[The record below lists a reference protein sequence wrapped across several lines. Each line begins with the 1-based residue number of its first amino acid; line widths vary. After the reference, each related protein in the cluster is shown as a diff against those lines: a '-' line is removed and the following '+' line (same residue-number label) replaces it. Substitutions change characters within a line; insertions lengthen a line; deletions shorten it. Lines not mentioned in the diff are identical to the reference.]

1 MAKLILFVWIFFS
14 YEMVIAQ
21 PITKYEIHELFF
33 KSGTNPLL
41 SAELYN
47 KLINCSI
54 RTPLIRAYI
63 GISEAMLA
71 RNTNNLYKKY
81 KLFLS
86 GRDTLEQAIKEDM
99 GNFEIRFLRFQFQSN
114 IPSFLGYN
122 TIPQD
127 KRFLL
132 ENVISYL
139 KTSEDKE
146 FTNKMFSVLSG
157 SKYFTKKELNVLK
170 QISTS
175 VSFRN

>member
-1 MAKLILFVWIFFS
+1 MAKLILFVWIFFPFG
-14 YEMVIAQ
+14 MVNAQ
-21 PITKYEIHELFF
+21 PITKHELHELFF

-41 SAELYN
+41 SGELYN
-47 KLINCSI
+47 KLRNCSI
-54 RTPLIRAYI
+54 RTPLIRAYK

-71 RNTNNLYKKY
+71 RNTTNIYKKY

-86 GRDTLEQAIKEDM
+86 GRDTLEQAIKEDI

-132 ENVISYL
+132 ENLISYL

-146 FTNKMFSVLSG
+146 FTIKMFSVLSG
-157 SKYFTKKELNVLK
+157 SKYFTTNELNLLK

-175 VSFRN
+175 SSFRN